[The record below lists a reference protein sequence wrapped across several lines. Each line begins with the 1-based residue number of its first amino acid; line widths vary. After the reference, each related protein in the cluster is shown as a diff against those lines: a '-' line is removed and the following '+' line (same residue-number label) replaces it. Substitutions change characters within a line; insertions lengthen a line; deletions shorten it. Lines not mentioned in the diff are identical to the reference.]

1 MISISNEEEIFDL
14 HFCVE
19 RISDPDSNI
28 TKEMTLKVLNEKCTC
43 AENGKKGHNSVEIN
57 NNDDAEEDD
66 AEGAKFIKRLLQG
79 LVKLLLILLFLLLFE
94 FKHVKKGW
102 VNI

>member
-28 TKEMTLKVLNEKCTC
+28 TKEMTLKLLNAKCICT
-43 AENGKKGHNSVEIN
+43 ENGKTGNNSVEIN
-57 NNDDAEEDD
+57 NNDDAEEDNAD
-66 AEGAKFIKRLLQG
+66 GAKFIKRLLQG
-79 LVKLLLILLFLLLFE
+79 LVKISLLLFPPKVQLVIFFAE
-94 FKHVKKGW
+94 KKTW
-102 VNI
+102 